1 MGSRENFLEGSE
13 GRKRTIHR
21 KRGRPQT
28 RDRGKKFWRV
38 HDRRREPRGSI
49 TVTKIS
55 GKGYAYWNMIRD
67 VGPSIVLVRKRVE
80 VLIGSKRGDRVVVPV
95 PIGG

>member
-1 MGSRENFLEGSE
+1 M
-13 GRKRTIHR
+13 KRTER
-21 KRGRPQT
+21 K
-28 RDRGKKFWRV
+28 
-38 HDRRREPRGSI
+38 HY
-49 TVTKIS
+49 TVTKIR